1 MPKGTEHEWLNVNL
15 SENEIA
21 HMMKPLENGLLDAFP
36 ISKLITNKNK
46 NPDSSEVQLPFS
58 YPELDFIDQ
67 LES

>member
-1 MPKGTEHEWLNVNL
+1 
-15 SENEIA
+15 
-21 HMMKPLENGLLDAFP
+21 MMKPLENGLLDAFP

-46 NPDSSEVQLPFS
+46 NPDCPEVQLPFK